1 MERLTKYKLST
12 PCNIIL
18 LSIIIKERS
27 KSYDYLE
34 LTNKF
39 LDKSE
44 TIEPYRKLLG
54 NVFIT

>member
-1 MERLTKYKLST
+1 MERLIKYKLST

-44 TIEPYRKLLG
+44 TIESYRKLLG
-54 NVFIT
+54 NVCL